1 MAGDML
7 IMGITDVKI
16 NVKTRIRFNGHDYS
30 SLDELPPDARAA
42 YRKAALAGST
52 TLNRCLDKIVLQR
65 RRQRGRC
72 SVDEDIMR
80 VVENNGHVTLPVSA
94 ELSPSGRKIKVAL
107 VLLGTLAAVACA
119 VFARTV
125 G

>member
-1 MAGDML
+1 
-7 IMGITDVKI
+7 MGITDVKI
-16 NVKTRIRFNGHDYS
+16 NVKAKIRFNGHDYS

-42 YRKAALAGST
+42 YRKAPLAGST

-65 RRQRGRC
+65 RKRSGRC

-80 VVENNGHVTLPVSA
+80 VVENNGQVTLPISA
-94 ELSPSGRKIKVAL
+94 ELPLSRQKIKVAL

-119 VFARTV
+119 VFAKTI